1 MVSQRAGP
9 VPRQHGN
16 AGARLIPPQTA
27 KALESNAA
35 ISDTDWRQAL
45 NPPIYL
51 VSILPGLGV
60 PLLARFPVENAGG
73 LLLATIAVVLL
84 QHAINLFN
92 DAADWR
98 LGADVEKHD
107 SWVRVHGERPRTAM
121 LHGVVSLLAGGFLG
135 LGLLWHQDQ
144 LWIMLIALP
153 MVGLGYLYNAGSK
166 PLSYTHLGEWVTGI
180 CYGPGVFGCLWLVA
194 GLEPDVP
201 MLAGM
206 VAFGALAVALLLSHQ
221 PPQIETDRHA
231 GKLSFAV
238 RFGTTRTLFA
248 ARILFAVFVFSIG
261 AAVAMAASIGVT
273 FALAVLALVLLF
285 SLSVSS
291 VNPKRILIA
300 ASVFLAAGLSMVR
313 FAG

>member
-1 MVSQRAGP
+1 MVPQCAGP

-16 AGARLIPPQTA
+16 AGARLTPAETA
-27 KALESNAA
+27 KALESEAA
-35 ISDTDWRQAL
+35 TSDTDWRQAL

-107 SWVRVHGERPRTAM
+107 SWVRVHGQRPRTAM
-121 LHGVVSLLAGGFLG
+121 LHGLLGLLAGGFLG

-144 LWIMLIALP
+144 LWILLIALP

-194 GLEPDVP
+194 GLEPDAP

-206 VAFGALAVALLLSHQ
+206 VAFAALAVALLLSHQ

-238 RFGTTRTLFA
+238 RFGTARTVFA
-248 ARILFAVFVFSIG
+248 ARILFAVFVLSICVP
-261 AAVAMAASIGVT
+261 VAMAASVGVA
-273 FALAVLALVLLF
+273 FVLGVLALVLLF
-285 SLSVSS
+285 LLSVSS
-291 VNPKRILIA
+291 VNPQRILIA
-300 ASVFLAAGLSMVR
+300 ASLFLAAGLSMVR
-313 FAG
+313 LVG